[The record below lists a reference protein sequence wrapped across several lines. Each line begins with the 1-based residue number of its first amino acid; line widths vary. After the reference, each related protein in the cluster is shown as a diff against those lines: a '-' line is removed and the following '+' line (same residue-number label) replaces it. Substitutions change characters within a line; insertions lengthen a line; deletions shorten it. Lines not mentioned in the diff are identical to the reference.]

1 MRGVKVVL
9 LLSAMTVAVGLGG
22 AGAQADVFGD
32 RPWTGARLSATGGA
46 DFFLFAGTGRGG
58 DAQLH
63 GQRTPG
69 CQLCPAAAG
78 AVVDEGD
85 VDGGYPGLAVI
96 SAGMV
101 GTEGPFRGGGELE
114 TIFSLGDGDTSGFT
128 AVVTYAGL
136 HAGPLFVHGG
146 LGIGRYWGGERAG
159 GVDDFA
165 GTMRAELGVRL
176 TDHWLIAGRAD
187 VIANTIST
195 TPIGTIGIQWIPGA
209 R

>member
-1 MRGVKVVL
+1 MRGVKVGL
-9 LLSAMTVAVGLGG
+9 LLSAMTAAVGLGG
-22 AGAQADVFGD
+22 AGAHADVFGD
-32 RPWTGARLSATGGA
+32 GPWTGARLTATGGA
-46 DFFLFAGTGRGG
+46 DVFLFAGTGRGG

-63 GQRTPG
+63 GERTPA
-69 CQLCPAAAG
+69 CELCPAAAG
-78 AVVDEGD
+78 AVVDESDTGD
-85 VDGGYPGLAVI
+85 GDPGLAVL

-114 TIFSLGDGDTSGFT
+114 TIISLSDGDTSGFS
-128 AVVTYAGL
+128 ALVTYAGL
-136 HAGPLFVHGG
+136 DAGPLFVHGG

-187 VIANTIST
+187 VISNAIST
-195 TPIGTIGIQWIPGA
+195 SPVGTIGIQWIPGA